1 MAIGCLRQGVA
12 PAADKEPPCCHLS
25 PPSPCQSRPNSAA
38 VFLKPRS
45 ATRGVTKPSSRT
57 CLFSACCTGGLSDAG
72 WPRSLRTEAATMIES
87 SFRRFGAPSKNESPN
102 ENRELF
108 FVFLLKIAKD
118 CINTTGRFSSHQ
130 RVQGA

>member
-1 MAIGCLRQGVA
+1 
-12 PAADKEPPCCHLS
+12 
-25 PPSPCQSRPNSAA
+25 
-38 VFLKPRS
+38 
-45 ATRGVTKPSSRT
+45 
-57 CLFSACCTGGLSDAG
+57 
-72 WPRSLRTEAATMIES
+72 MIES